1 MVFGQMVMTN
11 KGFPTLVT
19 LIAFVIVMDTE
30 MKPVK
35 IKRIMFCTFR
45 KK

>member
-1 MVFGQMVMTN
+1 MVMTN

-30 MKPVK
+30 MKPIK
-35 IKRIMFCTFR
+35 TKRIMFGTYR
-45 KK
+45 T